1 MKILILCLLSLT
13 AFGQAISPIK
23 DALLVNPYYGK
34 LAEVKPNTEYSITFA
49 KKEVWREIVFHL
61 SAVDT
66 LSEYELLFTLKKK
79 SGTTPGPVLKEV
91 IDNTAITYSP
101 ASTVTNPAPEILTT
115 WNHFNGNVA
124 PNPTWLNTFVLKT
137 GSFSKITGSTAVIKF
152 TGNKIELLGEK
163 TNNKGKATFKIDNGP
178 ESPEEDLYAATGTN
192 NSQVIFEAS
201 GLPDG
206 QHTLT
211 VKVAGTKNPAS
222 SGFYVLIDGARIY
235 D

>member
-1 MKILILCLLSLT
+1 MKILILCLLSFS

-61 SAVDT
+61 SAIDT

-79 SGTTPGPVLKEV
+79 TGATPVLKEV

-101 ASTVTNPAPEILTT
+101 ASTVTNPAPEIITT
-115 WNHFNGNVA
+115 WNHFSGNVA
-124 PNPTWLNTFVLKT
+124 PNPAWLNTFVLKT
-137 GSFSKITGSTAVIKF
+137 GSFSKISGSTAVIKF
-152 TGNKIELLGEK
+152 NGNKIELLGEK
-163 TNNKGKATFKIDNGP
+163 TDNKGKATFKIDSGP
-178 ESPEEDLYAATGTN
+178 ESAEVDLYAATGTN
-192 NSQVIFEAS
+192 NSQVIFEAKD
-201 GLPDG
+201 LPDG

-211 VKVAGTKNPAS
+211 VKVTGTKNPAS